1 MNTVFFILGL
11 LIFIVTLI
19 GILFVLVLP
28 RQPTGIERATLVV
41 NRATRLIFLTLSRL
55 VKTYERKDSLLAPT
69 APVALIAQLLFWAAT
84 LVLGLGLM
92 LMPTTHSFPL
102 GLLQALT
109 SLFTVG
115 ALHAGG
121 RTNTAIDILAGA
133 TWVIIVALQIAY
145 LPTLYNAFSRRESL
159 VALLESR
166 AGAPAW
172 GPELLARHQLVGI
185 TDTLPD
191 LYRDWETWSA
201 DVAESHSTYPV
212 LLLFRSPEPWLSW
225 LIGLLAVL
233 DAAAMQLA
241 LSPKTAPSQARLCLR
256 MGFTLTNRIASSLG
270 WQLDLDPKPDD
281 PLQLQFTEFEAA
293 VTMLRDVGF
302 AMERTAEEAW
312 PDFHGW
318 RVNYEEA
325 AYRLCDRLTA
335 PPAPWSGTRR
345 HLHEGIVEPHRP
357 PHRRPG
363 GKDDATYLSPL
374 SPLIGRSRRRRKG
387 RTSQARGARLV
398 DEKTRYEGRDS

>member
-1 MNTVFFILGL
+1 LNTVFFILGL
-11 LIFIVTLI
+11 LVFIVVLT
-19 GILFVLVLP
+19 GVLFGLVLP
-28 RQPTGIERATLVV
+28 RQPTGVERATLVV
-41 NRATRLIFLTLSRL
+41 NRGVRLFFLMLAR
-55 VKTYERKDSLLAPT
+55 VGKTYEQKDAVLAPT

-92 LMPTTHSFPL
+92 LMPTTHSFPQ

-115 ALHAGG
+115 TLHVGG

-133 TWVIIVALQIAY
+133 SWVLIVALQIAY

-185 TDTLPD
+185 TDTLPE
-191 LYRDWETWSA
+191 LYRDWENWSA

-256 MGFTLTNRIASSLG
+256 MGFTLTNRIAASLG
-270 WQLDLDPKPDD
+270 WKLDFDPKPED
-281 PLQLQFTEFEAA
+281 PLQLQFSEFETA
-293 VTMLRDVGF
+293 VAMLQEVGF
-302 AMERTAEEAW
+302 PMERTAEEAW

-318 RVNYEEA
+318 RVNYEHA
-325 AYRLCDRLTA
+325 TYRLCDRLTA

-345 HLHEGIVEPHRP
+345 HLREGTVEPHRP
-357 PHRRPG
+357 PHRSPG
-363 GKDDATYLSPL
+363 GDPNAQYTP
-374 SPLIGRSRRRRKG
+374 PLIAGRGRWRRRRN
-387 RTSQARGARLV
+387 A
-398 DEKTRYEGRDS
+398 